1 MKSFTACVTREL
13 IHFSLFSFKNGKAS
27 LFLTSRIGYLNKIR
41 KSLFARTFR
50 IVISQTHAGLEIL
63 QRFKLRYFDMKKPF
77 CETIECVFLYATL
90 KRKQDAALA
99 ASYNIIYY
107 K

>member
-1 MKSFTACVTREL
+1 
-13 IHFSLFSFKNGKAS
+13 
-27 LFLTSRIGYLNKIR
+27 
-41 KSLFARTFR
+41 
-50 IVISQTHAGLEIL
+50 
-63 QRFKLRYFDMKKPF
+63 MKKPF